1 MTREKRV
8 QKLKKDVEDLG
19 ILSID
24 VINIDGSDTLSLEAA
39 EQTVDII
46 RQEMGHLDYD
56 QAHIEFI
63 EENRKDI
70 EKYIWSLPQLYQ
82 RLYFDMLVYAQK
94 EMMNNSIPAKET
106 KKLMKISFLPENFNK
121 LIEDFKYKLK
131 DPFYTK
137 DLI

>member
-8 QKLKKDVEDLG
+8 QKLKEDIEELG

-24 VINIDGSDTLSLEAA
+24 VVNLDGSDTLSLEAA
-39 EQTVDII
+39 EQTVKII
-46 RQEMGHLDYD
+46 RQETCHLDYD

-70 EKYIWSLPQLYQ
+70 EKYIWSLPHIYQ
-82 RLYFDMLVYAQK
+82 RLYFDMLVHAQK
-94 EMMNNSIPAKET
+94 EMMNNDIPAKET

-121 LIEDFKYKLK
+121 LIEGFKDNLK
-131 DPFYTK
+131 DPFYT
-137 DLI
+137 